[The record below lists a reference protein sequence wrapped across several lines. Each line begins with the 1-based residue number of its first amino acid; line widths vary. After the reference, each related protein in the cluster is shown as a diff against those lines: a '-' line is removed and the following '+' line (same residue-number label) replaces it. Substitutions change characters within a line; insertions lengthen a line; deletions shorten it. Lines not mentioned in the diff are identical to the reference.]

1 VTVLIE
7 MTALSIGRPTP
18 EASRG
23 LVAEWY
29 EAKARLHEHLA
40 GVGGGPDNRREP
52 AVAGD
57 RPELTEAIKAPKG
70 GRSLTRDH
78 ASRSDASKSVLS

>member
-1 VTVLIE
+1 VNVLIE
-7 MTALSIGRPTP
+7 TTALSIGRPTP
-18 EASRG
+18 EASQG

-40 GVGGGPDNRREP
+40 GLGGPDNRREP
-52 AVAGD
+52 AIAGE
-57 RPELTEAIKAPKG
+57 RPELTEAIKARKG
-70 GRSLTRDH
+70 DRSPTGDH